1 MAAKAAV
8 PRTGFTVRPPAV
20 AGSFYPGTRAAL
32 TAQIGDLLAEAGEPG
47 APTLPAPKALIVPHA
62 GYIYSGPVAA
72 LGYALLRAHQ
82 DTYRRVV
89 LLGPTHRV
97 AVRGMAL
104 PGADAFA
111 TPLGEVLVD
120 ADLAARASAVMRVAT
135 RPDVH
140 AQEHS
145 LEVQLPFL
153 QTVLPGV
160 PVLPVAVGDATPAEV
175 ATLLDELWGGPETLV
190 IVSSDLSHYHPYDE
204 AAALDDATISQILSL
219 QVPVYPQQAC
229 GAYPMNGLLL
239 MAVEQGLVPRLL
251 GACNSGDT
259 AGDRDAVVGYACIAF
274 TTNGP
279 AGGEAVGGEDDPA

>member
-1 MAAKAAV
+1 M
-8 PRTGFTVRPPAV
+8 
-20 AGSFYPGTRAAL
+20 

-47 APTLPAPKALIVPHA
+47 QAALPAPKALIVPHA

-72 LGYALLRAHQ
+72 LGYALLRAHR
-82 DTYRRVV
+82 DRYGRVV
-89 LLGPTHRV
+89 LLGPTHRA

-120 ADLAARASAVMRVAT
+120 AELASRAGTVTRVVT

-153 QTVLPGV
+153 QMVLPGV
-160 PVLPVAVGDATPAEV
+160 PVLPVAVGDAEPPEV
-175 ATLLDELWGGPETLV
+175 ANLLDELWGGPETLV

-204 AAALDDATISQILSL
+204 AVALDDATIEQILSL
-219 QVPVYPQQAC
+219 RTPVHPQQAC

-239 MAVEQGLVPRLL
+239 MADEHGLVPRLL

-274 TTNGP
+274 AADGP
-279 AGGEAVGGEDDPA
+279 AGGDDAGGDDAGGDEAGEDDDPA